1 MRAKVVAALISAVVA
16 AVVVAAV
23 AGCATGPAPNE
34 SLQPTATDARAD
46 VSATIPDPVGD
57 VVDLEDRPGATPA
70 YIDVRELVAA
80 SDGTTLQL
88 TLTVAEALP
97 RPAPRENERLSYN
110 FEVFTGDPISPENAQ
125 EVNRVRYTLTAVSG
139 PMGEG
144 LPAVYQPGIYDFTRG
159 PDPVFHFGPQFPGT
173 LDVTGDTIVLTVALS
188 ALGDPDELWIAI
200 RTVSTLSTSEGE
212 AISSTGDMAPDAE
225 QTWMTLEP

>member
-1 MRAKVVAALISAVVA
+1 MRGLVVAGLGVALGIACVACAVEPAPTPPAATVDVATPVLGA
-16 AVVVAAV
+16 AVRM
-23 AGCATGPAPNE
+23 E
-34 SLQPTATDARAD
+34 D
-46 VSATIPDPVGD
+46 VEGD
-57 VVDLEDRPGATPA
+57 VVDMQAKRGATPA

-110 FEVFTGDPISPENAQ
+110 FEVFTGDPVSPENAQ

-144 LPAVYQPGIYDFTRG
+144 LPATYQPGIYDFTRG

>member
-1 MRAKVVAALISAVVA
+1 M
-16 AVVVAAV
+16 
-23 AGCATGPAPNE
+23 E
-34 SLQPTATDARAD
+34 D
-46 VSATIPDPVGD
+46 VEGD
-57 VVDLEDRPGATPA
+57 VVDLQGLPGATPA

-110 FEVFTGDPISPENAQ
+110 FEVFTGDPASPENAQ
-125 EVNRVRYTLTAVSG
+125 DVNRVRYTITAASG

-144 LPAVYQPGIYDFTRG
+144 LPAAYHPGIYDFTRG

-212 AISSTGDMAPDAE
+212 AISSTGDAAPDAE
-225 QTWMTLEP
+225 RTWMTLRP

>member
-1 MRAKVVAALISAVVA
+1 MRGLVVAVLGVALGVAGAACAVEPAPTPSASTVDVATPVLGA
-16 AVVVAAV
+16 AVRM
-23 AGCATGPAPNE
+23 E
-34 SLQPTATDARAD
+34 D
-46 VSATIPDPVGD
+46 VKGD
-57 VVDLEDRPGATPA
+57 VVDLQAKRGATPA

-110 FEVFTGDPISPENAQ
+110 VEVFTGDPASPENAQ
-125 EVNRVRYTLTAVSG
+125 EVNRVRYTITAASG

-144 LPAVYQPGIYDFTRG
+144 MPAAYQPGIYDFTRG

>member
-1 MRAKVVAALISAVVA
+1 MRAFVAVVLGGALGIGSVACAVEPALTPAAATIDVALPALGA
-16 AVVVAAV
+16 AVRM
-23 AGCATGPAPNE
+23 E
-34 SLQPTATDARAD
+34 D
-46 VSATIPDPVGD
+46 VEGD
-57 VVDLEDRPGATPA
+57 VVDLQDLPGAAPA

-97 RPAPRENERLSYN
+97 RPAPRETERLSYN
-110 FEVFTGDPISPENAQ
+110 FEVFTGDPVSPENAQ
-125 EVNRVRYTLTAVSG
+125 DMNRVRYTIAVASG

-144 LPAVYQPGIYDFTRG
+144 LPAAYHPGIYDFTRG

-173 LDVTGDTIVLTVALS
+173 LDVTGDTITLTVALS

-200 RTVSTLSTSEGE
+200 RTVSTLSTPEGE
-212 AISSTGDMAPDAE
+212 AISSTGDAAPDAE
-225 QTWMTLEP
+225 GTWMTLRP

>member
-1 MRAKVVAALISAVVA
+1 MRGLIAVVLGVALGIGSVACAVEPTVTPPASTIDVATPVLGA
-16 AVVVAAV
+16 AVRM
-23 AGCATGPAPNE
+23 E
-34 SLQPTATDARAD
+34 D
-46 VSATIPDPVGD
+46 VEGD
-57 VVDLEDRPGATPA
+57 VVDLDGRPGATPA

-97 RPAPRENERLSYN
+97 RPAPRELERLGFN
-110 FEVFTGDPISPENAQ
+110 FEVFTGDPVSPENAQ
-125 EVNRVRYTLTAVSG
+125 DVNRVRYTITAVSG
-139 PMGEG
+139 PIGEG
-144 LPAVYQPGIYDFTRG
+144 LPATYHPGIYDFTRG

-200 RTVSTLSTSEGE
+200 RTVSTFSTSEGE
-212 AISSTGDMAPDAE
+212 AVSSTGDTAPDAE
-225 QTWMTLEP
+225 RTWMTLRP